1 VNSWIISGIILLA
14 GLIVCLILIFRS
26 KWLASRKNIKDY
38 EEGRDKLTFRKKKEI
53 KKEEKS
59 SDGSHFSLG
68 SLIGCFI
75 TILIGGV
82 SLIGPISDQVN
93 TAAATSG
100 SLYNASS
107 WGATVL
113 KIVPGFFAIAILAIG
128 IAVLYGNLH
137 DAGMA

>member
-1 VNSWIISGIILLA
+1 LKKEKQMIARFINGFIS
-14 GLIVCLILIFRS
+14 ILI
-26 KWLASRKNIKDY
+26 
-38 EEGRDKLTFRKKKEI
+38 
-53 KKEEKS
+53 
-59 SDGSHFSLG
+59 
-68 SLIGCFI
+68 
-75 TILIGGV
+75 GV

-93 TAAATSG
+93 TAAITNG

-128 IAVLYGNLH
+128 IAVLYGNLR

>member
-1 VNSWIISGIILLA
+1 MISTFHRGNKKNMIARFIN
-14 GLIVCLILIFRS
+14 GFISILI
-26 KWLASRKNIKDY
+26 
-38 EEGRDKLTFRKKKEI
+38 
-53 KKEEKS
+53 
-59 SDGSHFSLG
+59 
-68 SLIGCFI
+68 
-75 TILIGGV
+75 GV

-93 TAAATSG
+93 TAAVTDG

-128 IAVLYGNLH
+128 IAVLYGNLR